1 MLLLFTRRSSDYCCH
16 DYPRAP
22 QKQNA
27 VIITLSLTILIEGI
41 IACGF
46 ALWQKKPVGR
56 LLAVSVLANILTQ
69 SMLWGALKLLPHA
82 YLLTLFTMEF
92 FIWLIESAIFRHF
105 PGTHLTWREALSLSL
120 GMNLASFGIGWFLP
134 V

>member
-1 MLLLFTRRSSDYCCH
+1 MI
-16 DYPRAP
+16 
-22 QKQNA
+22 
-27 VIITLSLTILIEGI
+27 VTLSLTVLIEAI

-46 ALWQKKPVGR
+46 ALWRKKPLGR
-56 LLAVSVLANILTQ
+56 ILAASVVANILTQ
-69 SMLWGALKLLPHA
+69 SMLWGALKLFPHA

-92 FIWLIESAIFRHF
+92 FIWLIESALIRYF
-105 PGTHLTWREALSLSL
+105 PGTQLTWREALLLSL